1 MKSRALWIVPK
12 KRLPAIRRSSSS
24 QNSNRKS
31 TEKRRWHD
39 TIPIGRVLYS
49 RTAPS
54 CLPARR
60 KQCAQTQERAKLPC
74 SQHES
79 YTDFSDYYCGKLLVW
94 LVHARSYCSVEKNAN
109 SCLDCDKAMVASPP
123 RYSPTS
129 WVPELTVSERSI
141 FLCCTN
147 KVWSRKFHFSDQT
160 TCETHV
166 GSLFNTLGSRIP
178 SSAMLMSCDEWN
190 WYHVIW
196 LSVDLYGD
204 LLASK
209 AYN

>member
-141 FLCCTN
+141 FY
-147 KVWSRKFHFSDQT
+147 VAQT
-160 TCETHV
+160 KYEAESFIFQIKQHAKHTSVVCLTH
-166 GSLFNTLGSRIP
+166 
-178 SSAMLMSCDEWN
+178 
-190 WYHVIW
+190 
-196 LSVDLYGD
+196 
-204 LLASK
+204 
-209 AYN
+209 